1 MRPPA
6 RADRPKRAKYRV
18 APPRAKAEA
27 RPHPN
32 GPAAILVA
40 HGMGQQIPFQT
51 LDDVA
56 EGLMALDARGRAGV
70 PNPTART
77 IVAEGERVSR
87 LELSLQLDA
96 GGMTREV
103 HIYEGYW
110 APFTEGRVSIRDV
123 VQFLFRA
130 GWRGMRFGVEPFK
143 RWLFGEYWTLP
154 APSRTI
160 LYLIVALAVVVSLIA
175 LNAIIVTVAAARAPF
190 TSPPQWLGPAL
201 FSDLTTIMNVLVA
214 TFVAFGVVMTIAM
227 SRGLGVLRHVGRLLS
242 IPLFVV
248 AIVATIV
255 SATAAVVVVAH
266 HLYASQNGGTARA
279 LIGSLPWAEPLNR
292 DVSLTLLWSGIVI
305 VAGCALWWLA
315 RFVRRLLSPRDA
327 PSDHFGRTILVLAL
341 TLLMFAAAFVA
352 AFWLSDRAWP
362 TGAIVPHV
370 RAALAWPCVVLA
382 AALVR
387 WFLIEYLGDVVAYVE
402 PQALDKFYELR
413 RQIKDSVGTTAR
425 IVYGMQEYEDILV
438 VGHSLG
444 SVVAYDVLNRLL
456 IEEPI
461 GPRRL
466 SVRAR
471 TKLLLT
477 FGSPLDKTAFLFG
490 AQGTGTEAREAL
502 AASVQ
507 PLISDQNARP
517 PWINVSSPFDIISG
531 SLDFYDLPDRSN
543 RNFVQNERDPDAST
557 WIAAH
562 SEYWQNKKIF
572 QLLMQHLR

>member
-6 RADRPKRAKYRV
+6 PADRPRRAKYRV
-18 APPRAKAEA
+18 APARAKTDAV
-27 RPHPN
+27 PHPG

-56 EGLMALDARGRAGV
+56 EGLLRMDARGRAAAPDPV
-70 PNPTART
+70 ART
-77 IVAEGERVSR
+77 IAADGERVSR

-96 GGMTREV
+96 AGTTREV

-110 APFTEGRVSIRDV
+110 APLTEGRVSMKDV

-130 GWRGMRFGVEPFK
+130 GWRGLRFGVEPFK

-154 APSRTI
+154 APTRTI
-160 LYLIVALAVVVSLIA
+160 LYLIVALAVVVSLVA

-190 TSPPQWLGPAL
+190 TTPPAWLRPPL

-214 TFVAFGVVMTIAM
+214 VFVAFGVAIVVAMTPA
-227 SRGLGVLRHVGRLLS
+227 LGALRTVGRALS
-242 IPLFVV
+242 IPLFVL
-248 AIVATIV
+248 AIIATVV
-255 SATAAVVVVAH
+255 SATAAVIVVAH
-266 HLYASQNGGTARA
+266 HLYASQNGGTAAA
-279 LIGSLPWAEPLNR
+279 LLGSLPWADPLNR
-292 DVSLTLLWSGIVI
+292 DVSLGLLYGGIAI
-305 VAGCALWWLA
+305 VAGTAAWWLV
-315 RFVRRLLSPRDA
+315 RFVARLLVPRDA
-327 PSDHFGRTILVLAL
+327 PSEHFGRTLLVLGL
-341 TLLMFAAAFVA
+341 TLLMFASAFVV
-352 AFWLSDRAWP
+352 AFWLSDHAWP
-362 TGAIVPHV
+362 SGDIVPLV
-370 RAALAWPCVVLA
+370 RKSLAWPCVILSA
-382 AALVR
+382 AAVR

-425 IVYGMQEYEDILV
+425 VVYGMEQYEDILL

-477 FGSPLDKTAFLFG
+477 FGSPLDKTAFIFG
-490 AQGTGTEAREAL
+490 AQGTGSEAREAL

-507 PLISDQNARP
+507 PLISDQATRP

-531 SLDFYDLPDRSN
+531 SLEFYDLPDRSN
-543 RNFVQNERDPDAST
+543 RNPVQNERDRDAST

-562 SEYWQNKKIF
+562 TEYWKNRKIF
-572 QLLMQHLR
+572 DVLMQHLR